1 MNNLQVEGL
10 HQLMGKIDQLAWD
23 YTQDEE
29 NVKGVINGKWKERLS
44 EEFDTTNLSVIE
56 SGAIRALIIYMLS
69 EKINIYKENNNI
81 DEAEKWEDAKKAFIK
96 VLIDEENIKHANTLK
111 ERIKNERNIQTY

>member
-96 VLIDEENIKHANTLK
+96 VLIDEENIKHANALK